1 MTQLA
6 ADRAHN
12 EKLSLKER
20 LIRQKQER
28 LNADLMNKE
37 QEKRF
42 GPTSMAMPELS
53 PRPQPGP
60 NGNWPRASY
69 QDPNVTDAFKRTV
82 HNEIEALKNTAPE
95 ATNIGP
101 GASSLAQE
109 TFKVLRSGQ
118 RQTT

>member
-6 ADRAHN
+6 TDKAQN

-20 LIRQKQER
+20 LIRQKLER
-28 LNADLMNKE
+28 LNTDLMNKE

-42 GPTSMAMPELS
+42 GPTSMEMPVLP
-53 PRPQPGP
+53 PRPLPGP
-60 NGNWPRASY
+60 NGNWPRLMY
-69 QDPNVTDAFKRTV
+69 QDPNVTDAFKKTV
-82 HNEIEALKNTAPE
+82 HGEINALKNTGPE

-109 TFKVLRSGQ
+109 TFKVLRSGA